1 MKKIIL
7 VDGGPRKNMNTAS
20 FADAFADG
28 IRESGNI
35 AVKRVRLYELKYRGC
50 MSCLACKLK
59 GKSSRI
65 CLFPDDLK
73 PLLEEVASAD
83 GLAVATPIYM
93 GDMTAQ
99 TKAFLERL
107 VFPWLSYENFS
118 VAAPKRIPVVFLYTM
133 NASEDFLPMLI
144 PHLEFTEKLVGNGF
158 DLMERVAAC
167 FTAQVKDYSRYE
179 MAGCDPDARMRYRET
194 HWPADL
200 KKALDAGH
208 RMAEAILNNP
218 A

>member
-1 MKKIIL
+1 
-7 VDGGPRKNMNTAS
+7 
-20 FADAFADG
+20 
-28 IRESGNI
+28 
-35 AVKRVRLYELKYRGC
+35 
-50 MSCLACKLK
+50 
-59 GKSSRI
+59 
-65 CLFPDDLK
+65 
-73 PLLEEVASAD
+73 
-83 GLAVATPIYM
+83 
-93 GDMTAQ
+93 MTAQ

-118 VAAPKRIPVVFLYTM
+118 VAAPKRIPAVFLYTM

-179 MAGCDPDARMRYRET
+179 MAGCDPDARMRYREA

-200 KKALDAGH
+200 EKARTAGQ

-218 A
+218 E

>member
-1 MKKIIL
+1 MKKIII
-7 VDGGPRKNMNTAS
+7 VNGGPRKNMNTAS
-20 FADAFADG
+20 LAGAFADG
-28 IRESGNI
+28 VREAGVVE
-35 AVKRVRLYELKYRGC
+35 VKQVRLYELNYRGC

-59 GKSSRI
+59 SKSSRI

-118 VAAPKRIPVVFLYTM
+118 VAAPKRIPVAFLYTM
-133 NASEDFLPMLI
+133 NAPEEMLPMLI

-158 DLMERVAAC
+158 DLMDRVAAC

-179 MAGCDPDARMRYRET
+179 MAGCDPAARMRYRET
-194 HWPADL
+194 HWAADL
-200 KKALDAGH
+200 KKAFESG
-208 RMAEAILNNP
+208 RNMAEKLLAE
-218 A
+218 

>member
-7 VDGGPRKNMNTAS
+7 IDGGPRKNMNTTS
-20 FADAFADG
+20 LTDAFADG
-28 IRESGNI
+28 IRAAGDIEI
-35 AVKRVRLYELKYRGC
+35 KRVRLYDLKYRGC

-200 KKALDAGH
+200 KKASDSG
-208 RMAEAILNNP
+208 RNMAKKIL
-218 A
+218 AE

>member
-7 VDGGPRKNMNTAS
+7 IDGGPRKNMNTAS
-20 FADAFADG
+20 LADAFADG
-28 IRESGNI
+28 IQEAGSI
-35 AVKRVRLYELKYRGC
+35 EIKRVRLYELKYRGC

-59 GKSSRI
+59 GRSSRI

-179 MAGCDPDARMRYRET
+179 MAGCDPDARMRYREA
-194 HWPADL
+194 HWSADL
-200 KKALDAGH
+200 KKASDSG
-208 RMAEAILNNP
+208 RNMAKKIL
-218 A
+218 AE

>member
-7 VDGGPRKNMNTAS
+7 IDGGPRKNMNTAS
-20 FADAFADG
+20 LADAFADG
-28 IRESGNI
+28 VRESGDI
-35 AVKRVRLYELKYRGC
+35 EVKRVRLYELKYRGC

-73 PLLEEVASAD
+73 TLLEEVASAD

-179 MAGCDPDARMRYRET
+179 MARCDPDARMRYRET

-200 KKALDAGH
+200 KKASDSG
-208 RMAEAILNNP
+208 RNMAKKIL
-218 A
+218 AE

>member
-7 VDGGPRKNMNTAS
+7 IDGGPRKNMNTA
-20 FADAFADG
+20 FLADAFADG
-28 IRESGNI
+28 IREAGDI
-35 AVKRVRLYELKYRGC
+35 EIYRVRLYDLKYRGC

-73 PLLEEVASAD
+73 TLLEEVASAD

-179 MAGCDPDARMRYRET
+179 MAGCDPDAGMRYRET

-200 KKALDAGH
+200 EKARTAGQ

-218 A
+218 E

>member
-1 MKKIIL
+1 MKKMIL
-7 VDGGPRKNMNTAS
+7 IDGGPRKNMNTAS
-20 FADAFADG
+20 LADAFADG
-28 IRESGNI
+28 IRESGGI
-35 AVKRVRLYELKYRGC
+35 EIKRVRLYELNYRGC

-59 GKSSRI
+59 GRSSRI

-133 NASEDFLPMLI
+133 NASEDMLQTLI
-144 PHLEFTEKLVGNGF
+144 PHLEFTEKLVGIGF
-158 DLMERVAAC
+158 DLMERVIAC
-167 FTAQVKDYSRYE
+167 FTTQVKDYSRYE

-200 KKALDAGH
+200 EKAKAAGQH
-208 RMAEAILNNP
+208 MAEAILNIQ